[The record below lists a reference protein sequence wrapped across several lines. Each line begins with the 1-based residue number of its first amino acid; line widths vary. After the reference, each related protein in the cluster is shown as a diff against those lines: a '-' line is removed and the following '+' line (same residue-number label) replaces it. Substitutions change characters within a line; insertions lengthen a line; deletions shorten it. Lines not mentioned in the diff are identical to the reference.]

1 MRRRAIRPFRSGFGR
16 ATFAGRLRTGRGSRG
31 LIRFR
36 QAAGRIVRH
45 PAPLRPS
52 LSVFSPRG
60 EQER

>member
-1 MRRRAIRPFRSGFGR
+1 MRRRGIRPFRSGFGR
-16 ATFAGRLRTGRGSRG
+16 ATFAGHLRAGRGSRA

-36 QAAGRIVRH
+36 QAAGKIVRR
-45 PAPLRPS
+45 PAPLRPG